1 MAPWCHVQ
9 SAKVVR
15 RPPPLL
21 EVRTPTAIAIWGI
34 RKIQSYFH
42 DVRPFHKW
50 LNVKV
55 WKLASAC
62 RIFWPANK
70 CHNSWSAAWWTAE
83 PREWVSMP
91 CWREHRSKGSPNYT
105 ATQSLTHPVK
115 FWRSSI
121 KTAQQTKSEISRIV
135 KLGFWKNIII
145 WTWWNPEFWEFD
157 FESCRPQQSSGVE
170 LTFDSGCCR
179 RCWRTTLPKGIPS
192 RNDSRFP
199 WSLQTIWRS
208 IAQKVP
214 CLEGNVSMQTQTQ
227 IQHFHS
233 MRPYVGDQHNF

>member
-1 MAPWCHVQ
+1 MNKDSMLLLLRICHCRGSWNRVRSKCKSILQKSPKTKWAHEPRICILKQNIVEPSNFLYALIAKDFSCFTASHPITMTFQGNSQIRRISIGDYPWPWRNMISWHRSFHVPMI
-9 SAKVVR
+9 SKKK
-15 RPPPLL
+15 
-21 EVRTPTAIAIWGI
+21 I

-42 DVRPFHKW
+42 YVPPFHKW

-62 RIFWPANK
+62 RVFWPANK

-121 KTAQQTKSEISRIV
+121 KTARQTKSEISRIV
-135 KLGFWKNIII
+135 KLV
-145 WTWWNPEFWEFD
+145 
-157 FESCRPQQSSGVE
+157 FE
-170 LTFDSGCCR
+170 
-179 RCWRTTLPKGIPS
+179 KI
-192 RNDSRFP
+192 
-199 WSLQTIWRS
+199 
-208 IAQKVP
+208 
-214 CLEGNVSMQTQTQ
+214 
-227 IQHFHS
+227 
-233 MRPYVGDQHNF
+233 